1 MKSLKSIFMN
11 DGFKVAMAL
20 GMILW
25 ASSLLYAPTEGGGGS
40 EAAAESTMID
50 LFKAGGFVGYFIT
63 LVSIGCL
70 GLAIEHIVNIKRDK
84 LIPPAIV
91 AELEALV
98 DNGQYEDAIALCNAN
113 PSFFTNII
121 GPALSKVNEGFDVMS
136 AAMSEAGEEQSAKLN
151 QKVSWL
157 SLLGSIAPMLGL
169 TGTVT
174 GMIAAFSIIKTK
186 LSPSPA
192 DLAKGVEEALV
203 TTAMGLFVAIP
214 TLTVYFIFKN
224 KVAMYTMEVG
234 MLCGEFL
241 DKFRGL
247 TPEQK

>member
-1 MKSLKSIFMN
+1 MN
-11 DGFKVAMAL
+11 NGFKVAMAL
-20 GMILW
+20 GMVLL
-25 ASSLLYAPTEGGGGS
+25 ASSLLYAPPEGDKGGD
-40 EAAAESTMID
+40 AAAEASLID

-63 LVSIGCL
+63 LVSVACM
-70 GLAIEHIVNIKRDK
+70 GLTIEHIVNIKRDK
-84 LIPPAIV
+84 LVPPAIV

-121 GPALSKVNEGFDVMS
+121 GPTLSKVTEGYDVMS
-136 AAMSEAGEEQSAKLN
+136 GAMSEAGEEQSAKLN

-174 GMIAAFSIIKTK
+174 GMIAAFGIIKTK
-186 LSPSPA
+186 SSPAPA
-192 DLAKGVEEALV
+192 DLARGVEEALV
-203 TTAMGLFVAIP
+203 TTAMGLFVAMP
-214 TLTVYFIFKN
+214 TLTAYFIFKN
-224 KVAMYTMEVG
+224 KVAMFTMEIG